1 MTKSELVKWAVLAA
15 KIIGGI
21 TAADLTAISP
31 KYGVV
36 LFIVA
41 SSVKDALNRWA
52 ERQESAVPIVTT
64 GNAGATET
72 K

>member
-1 MTKSELVKWAVLAA
+1 MTKTELVKWAVLAA

-21 TAADLTAISP
+21 TAADLTAVSS

-52 ERQESAVPIVTT
+52 ERQGAAQVTVT
-64 GNAGATET
+64 GDVKA
-72 K
+72 

>member
-1 MTKSELVKWAVLAA
+1 MTKTELVKWAVLAA

-52 ERQESAVPIVTT
+52 ERQEAALPKVEIVT
-64 GNAGATET
+64 

>member
-1 MTKSELVKWAVLAA
+1 MTKTELVKWAVLAA

-52 ERQESAVPIVTT
+52 DRHEAALPKVEIVT
-64 GNAGATET
+64 

>member
-1 MTKSELVKWAVLAA
+1 MSKTEIVKWAVLAA

-52 ERQESAVPIVTT
+52 ERQEAAVKVEVVAT
-64 GNAGATET
+64 GTATQ
-72 K
+72 